1 MNKVILIGRI
11 TKDLELRR
19 TNSDLLYCKFTLAV
33 NKAFKKNEADF
44 INCVAW
50 RKTAE
55 NLVKYCRKGSKIAV
69 EGNIQTGSYTNKHGT
84 RVYTTEVVAETIE
97 FLDNV
102 KKQQEHQDEYYNA
115 NNDYNQDDG
124 ASLYDFDNSQ
134 NIELMICHFE

>member
-1 MNKVILIGRI
+1 M
-11 TKDLELRR
+11 ELRR

-33 NKAFKKNEADF
+33 NRRFKNKNGDYDVDF

-50 RKTAE
+50 KGVAE
-55 NLVKYCRKGSKIAV
+55 NLVNYMGKGSKIAV
-69 EGNIQTGSYTNKHGT
+69 EGAIQTGSYTNNHGT

-115 NNDYNQDDG
+115 NNDYNQDDDT
-124 ASLYDFDNSQ
+124 SPYDFDNSQ
-134 NIELMICHFE
+134 NIEPHDLPF

>member
-1 MNKVILIGRI
+1 M
-11 TKDLELRR
+11 ELTTTT
-19 TNSDLLYCKFTLAV
+19 TNLAYCKFTLAV
-33 NKAFKKNEADF
+33 NRKYSKNGEKQVDF

-69 EGNIQTGSYTNKHGT
+69 EGNIQTGSYTNNHGT

-124 ASLYDFDNSQ
+124 ASPYDFDNSQ
-134 NIELMICHFE
+134 NIEPYDLPF